1 MNIKEEKKI
10 SLQEVLDN
18 MEEALGNMENDF
30 DCFSVYTK
38 KIGLKEMIKK
48 TQEVQFGVNLTP
60 KKELKTKK
68 EFIEA
73 LENIEKSLEFF
84 NLDYEQV
91 DEDDD
96 FQIEI
101 IESNNNAID
110 EINSFFS
117 EIRGKLRLIEYLY

>member
-1 MNIKEEKKI
+1 MN
-10 SLQEVLDN
+10 
-18 MEEALGNMENDF
+18 
-30 DCFSVYTK
+30 
-38 KIGLKEMIKK
+38 LKEMIKK

-84 NLDYEQV
+84 NLGYEEV
-91 DEDDD
+91 NEDDD

-110 EINSFFS
+110 EINGDLS

>member
-10 SLQEVLDN
+10 SLQEVLEN
-18 MEEALGNMENDF
+18 AKNDF
-30 DCFSVYTK
+30 DCFSVYLEDV
-38 KIGLKEMIKK
+38 GLKESIKK

-73 LENIEKSLEFF
+73 LENFEKSLEKF
-84 NLDYEQV
+84 NLGYEEV

-96 FQIEI
+96 FEIEK

-110 EINSFFS
+110 EINGFLS
-117 EIRGKLRLIEYLY
+117 EIRGKIRLIEYLY

>member
-10 SLQEVLDN
+10 SLQEVL
-18 MEEALGNMENDF
+18 EKTKNDF
-30 DCFSVYTK
+30 NYFSGYLK
-38 KIGLKEMIKK
+38 EIGLKEAIKK

-68 EFIEA
+68 EFLEA

-84 NLDYEQV
+84 NLSYDDV

-110 EINSFFS
+110 EINGFLS

>member
-1 MNIKEEKKI
+1 MNLKEEI
-10 SLQEVLDN
+10 R
-18 MEEALGNMENDF
+18 
-30 DCFSVYTK
+30 
-38 KIGLKEMIKK
+38 K

-60 KKELKTKK
+60 KKELRTKK

-84 NLDYEQV
+84 NLGYEEV
-91 DEDDD
+91 NEDDD

-110 EINSFFS
+110 EINSYFS

>member
-1 MNIKEEKKI
+1 MNLKEEI
-10 SLQEVLDN
+10 R
-18 MEEALGNMENDF
+18 
-30 DCFSVYTK
+30 
-38 KIGLKEMIKK
+38 K
-48 TQEVQFGVNLTP
+48 TQEVQFRVNLTP

-84 NLDYEQV
+84 NLNYEEV

-96 FQIEI
+96 FEIEI

-110 EINSFFS
+110 EINGFFS
-117 EIRGKLRLIEYLY
+117 EIKGKLRLIEYLY

>member
-1 MNIKEEKKI
+1 MNLKEEEKI
-10 SLQEVLDN
+10 SLQEVL
-18 MEEALGNMENDF
+18 ENMENDF
-30 DCFSVYTK
+30 NCFSVYTE
-38 KIGLKEMIKK
+38 KIGSKEAIKK
-48 TQEVQFGVNLTP
+48 TQELQFGVKLTP
-60 KKELKTKK
+60 KKELETKK

-73 LENIEKSLEFF
+73 LENFEKSLEKF
-84 NLDYEQV
+84 NLGYEEV

-110 EINSFFS
+110 EINSFVS

>member
-10 SLQEVLDN
+10 SLQEVLEN
-18 MEEALGNMENDF
+18 AKNDF
-30 DCFSVYTK
+30 DCFSVYLED
-38 KIGLKEMIKK
+38 IGLKESIKK
-48 TQEVQFGVNLTP
+48 TQEVKFGVNLTP
-60 KKELKTKK
+60 KKELRTKK
-68 EFIEA
+68 EFLEA

-84 NLDYEQV
+84 NLSYEEV

-110 EINSFFS
+110 EINGFLS

>member
-10 SLQEVLDN
+10 SLQ
-18 MEEALGNMENDF
+18 EALGNMENDF
-30 DCFSVYTK
+30 DCFSVYLED
-38 KIGLKEMIKK
+38 IGLKEMIKK
-48 TQEVQFGVNLTP
+48 TQEVQFDVNLTP
-60 KKELKTKK
+60 KKELETKK

-73 LENIEKSLEFF
+73 LENFEKSLEKF
-84 NLDYEQV
+84 NLDYEEV

-110 EINSFFS
+110 EINSFLS

>member
-1 MNIKEEKKI
+1 MNLKEEKKI
-10 SLQEVLDN
+10 SLQEVL
-18 MEEALGNMENDF
+18 ENMENDF
-30 DCFSVYTK
+30 NCFSVYTE
-38 KIGLKEMIKK
+38 KIGSKEAIKK
-48 TQEVQFGVNLTP
+48 TQELQFGVKLTP
-60 KKELKTKK
+60 KKELETKK

-73 LENIEKSLEFF
+73 LENFEKSLEKF
-84 NLDYEQV
+84 NLGYEEV

-110 EINSFFS
+110 EINSFVS